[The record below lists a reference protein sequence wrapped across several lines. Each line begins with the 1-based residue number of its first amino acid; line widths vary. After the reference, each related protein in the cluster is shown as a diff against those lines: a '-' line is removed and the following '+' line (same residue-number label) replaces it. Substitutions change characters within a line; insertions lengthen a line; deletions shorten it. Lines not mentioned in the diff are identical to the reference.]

1 MLGKVTTGTI
11 SCAGATDRAYTDF
24 QAYSKYRIEVNE
36 KIAFDGDID
45 VNLEPLNNA
54 LDHGDIKLEF
64 MFEGLVDIANR
75 IQFSNVSNEHKRIKI
90 IPYNF
95 VDPSPENPTGI
106 IPLPIFTEIAQDN
119 KTVVYEGATPAETE
133 EGIPIIRYETVSFCL
148 SPQQ

>member
-1 MLGKVTTGTI
+1 MLGKVTTSTI

-95 VDPSPENPTGI
+95 VDPSPENGFRGKTCRRRRTRFQQHAGRHSRPRGNGVGRHDTEPP
-106 IPLPIFTEIAQDN
+106 PL
-119 KTVVYEGATPAETE
+119 
-133 EGIPIIRYETVSFCL
+133 
-148 SPQQ
+148 